1 MLLLVFSAIWRTL
14 EEPSMLSW
22 KPEGGKH
29 GGGSHLCGV
38 LGIDHEGSR
47 LLAEVNRKGWVLG
60 DRCRERGASHL
71 ILACSP
77 LEPCPGAGLHGFIAR
92 GTVGLN
98 ISLVYFSSPSLPSFS
113 LSLPS
118 PFPPFSGAF
127 PPPHPPQQSLS
138 VLVFV
143 HHYPP
148 PHHQVAGQWTR
159 HMSVTDIHSPDGRQA
174 QSAHRTL
181 WECWVSG

>member
-1 MLLLVFSAIWRTL
+1 
-14 EEPSMLSW
+14 MLSW

-47 LLAEVNRKGWVLG
+47 LLAEVNRKGWVLR
-60 DRCRERGASHL
+60 DRCRERGATHF

-77 LEPCPGAGLHGFIAR
+77 LEPCPGAGLSGFIAR

-98 ISLVYFSSPSLPSFS
+98 ISLVYFFSPFPPFPSFS

-118 PFPPFSGAF
+118 PFPPSFQRCLTT
-127 PPPHPPQQSLS
+127 PPAKSVCVGVCSPLPPSL
-138 VLVFV
+138 
-143 HHYPP
+143 PP
-148 PHHQVAGQWTR
+148 GCRPVDETR
-159 HMSVTDIHSPDGRQA
+159 VNH
-174 QSAHRTL
+174 
-181 WECWVSG
+181 